1 VNDGNELLLISDGG
15 TMVRTRVAE
24 VSVTGRNAQGVML
37 IRLDSKETL
46 VGVVC
51 IEIVCDDDADDAVL
65 DMMDGHPVE
74 VDAFEGEPDALDVD
88 AAALTT
94 EQ

>member
-1 VNDGNELLLISDGG
+1 
-15 TMVRTRVAE
+15 
-24 VSVTGRNAQGVML
+24 VTSRNAQGVML

-51 IEIVCDDDADDAVL
+51 IDIVGDDDAEDAVL
-65 DMMDGHPVE
+65 DMIDGNTVE
-74 VDAFEGEPDALDVD
+74 VDALEGEPDASDVD
-88 AAALTT
+88 AAALTA

>member
-1 VNDGNELLLISDGG
+1 
-15 TMVRTRVAE
+15 
-24 VSVTGRNAQGVML
+24 ML

-74 VDAFEGEPDALDVD
+74 ADALEGEPNALDVD